1 MYFYVCFSLFYFF
14 LVIFQDKLVVL
25 EIHILRSHNEQTK
38 YNVFCIHYHGE
49 QVSLK
54 DATD

>member
-1 MYFYVCFSLFYFF
+1 MYFYVCVSLFYFSLF
-14 LVIFQDKLVVL
+14 FFQDKLVVL

-38 YNVFCIHYHGE
+38 YNVSTIHYHGE

-54 DATD
+54 DATE